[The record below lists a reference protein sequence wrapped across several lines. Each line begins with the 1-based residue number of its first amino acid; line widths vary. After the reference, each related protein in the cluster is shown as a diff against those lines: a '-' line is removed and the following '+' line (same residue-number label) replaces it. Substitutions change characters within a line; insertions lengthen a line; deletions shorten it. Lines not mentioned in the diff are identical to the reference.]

1 MRDLAGDANFV
12 DPAAL
17 IGDKTRARIL
27 LALLDKRA
35 LPMSML
41 ASEAGVA
48 LSTMSGHLGRL
59 VDGGMLSVQTQ
70 GRHRYYSLAS
80 PEVARAM
87 ESLAR
92 LAPPFE
98 PKSLRSGT
106 RARSLRIARTC
117 YDHLA
122 GHLGVGVMR
131 ALIERE
137 AVVGGDGRH
146 DPNRAIRDK
155 LSSRGKDL
163 EYRITPRGW
172 DMLAEIG
179 VTAPQSRR
187 PAVRYCVDWTEQ
199 CHHLSGAVGAA
210 VLDACVDRGW
220 LERSPNSRALR
231 ILPAG
236 EEGLR
241 SWLGL
246 DTRSFTRA

>member
-12 DPAAL
+12 EPAAL

-27 LALLDKRA
+27 LALLDGRS

-48 LSTMSGHLGRL
+48 LSTMSGHLSQL
-59 VDGGMLSVQTQ
+59 VDGGMLRVQTQ

-80 PEVARAM
+80 PEVARAI

-98 PKSLRSGT
+98 PKSLRSDT
-106 RARSLRIARTC
+106 RARALRIARSC

-122 GHLGVGVMR
+122 GHLGVGIMR
-131 ALIERE
+131 ALIERK

-146 DPNRAIRDK
+146 DPQRAMEDK

-179 VTAPQSRR
+179 VTAPKTSR
-187 PAVRYCVDWTEQ
+187 PLVRYCVDWTEQ
-199 CHHLSGAVGAA
+199 RHHLSGAVGAA
-210 VLDACVDRGW
+210 VLDSCIDRGW
-220 LERSPNSRALR
+220 VQRSPNSRALR

-236 EEGLR
+236 EEGMR

-246 DTRSFTRA
+246 DTRSFTQT